1 MSAHWSEDF
10 ALATLQEQQLQ
21 LLAQN
26 FRTRQGEIDLILT
39 DKIFLVF
46 VEVRYRSSHF
56 FGRPE
61 ETVNLKKQTRIRRTA
76 EYFLS
81 HYPNPNEQPCRFDV
95 FSVSGQ
101 RENPKWKWIR
111 SAF

>member
-1 MSAHWSEDF
+1 MSDHWSEDF
-10 ALATLQEQQLQ
+10 ALATLQEQQLR

-26 FRTRQGEIDLILT
+26 FRIRQGEIDLILT
-39 DKIFLVF
+39 DEIFLVF
-46 VEVRYRSSHF
+46 VEVRYRARHY

-61 ETVNLKKQTRIRRTA
+61 ETVTLKKQTRIRRTA

-81 HYPNPNEQPCRFDV
+81 HYPDPNEQPCRFDV

-111 SAF
+111 NAF

>member
-1 MSAHWSEDF
+1 MSDHWSEDF
-10 ALATLQEQQLQ
+10 ALATLQEQHLR

-39 DKIFLVF
+39 DEIFLVF
-46 VEVRYRSSHF
+46 VEVRYRSSNY

-61 ETVNLKKQTRIRRTA
+61 ETVNFKKQTRIRRTA

-81 HYPNPNEQPCRFDV
+81 RYPNPNQLPCRFDV
-95 FSVSGQ
+95 FSVSGR

-111 SAF
+111 NAF

>member
-111 SAF
+111 CAF

>member
-1 MSAHWSEDF
+1 MSDHWSEDF

>member
-1 MSAHWSEDF
+1 MSDHWSEDF
-10 ALATLQEQQLQ
+10 ALATLQEQHLR

-39 DKIFLVF
+39 DEIFLVF
-46 VEVRYRSSHF
+46 VEVRYRSSNY

-61 ETVNLKKQTRIRRTA
+61 ETVNFKKQTRIRRTA

-81 HYPNPNEQPCRFDV
+81 RYPNPNQQPCRFDV
-95 FSVSGQ
+95 FSASGR

-111 SAF
+111 NAF

>member
-1 MSAHWSEDF
+1 MSDHWSEDF
-10 ALATLQEQQLQ
+10 ALATLQEQHLR

-39 DKIFLVF
+39 DEIFLVF
-46 VEVRYRSSHF
+46 VEVRYRSSNY

-61 ETVNLKKQTRIRRTA
+61 ETVNFKKQTRIRRTA

-81 HYPNPNEQPCRFDV
+81 RYPNPNQQPCRFDV
-95 FSVSGQ
+95 FSVSGR
-101 RENPKWKWIR
+101 RENPKLKLIR
-111 SAF
+111 NAF

>member
-1 MSAHWSEDF
+1 MSDHWSEDF
-10 ALATLQEQQLQ
+10 ALATLQGQQLQ

>member
-111 SAF
+111 IAF

>member
-1 MSAHWSEDF
+1 MSDHWSEDF
-10 ALATLQEQQLQ
+10 ALATLQEQHLR

-39 DKIFLVF
+39 DEIFLVF
-46 VEVRYRSSHF
+46 VEVRYRSSNY

-61 ETVNLKKQTRIRRTA
+61 ETVNFKKQTRIRRTA

-81 HYPNPNEQPCRFDV
+81 RYPNPNQQPCRFDV
-95 FSVSGQ
+95 FSVSGR
-101 RENPKWKWIR
+101 RENPKWKWICN
-111 SAF
+111 AF

>member
-1 MSAHWSEDF
+1 MSDHWSEDF

-61 ETVNLKKQTRIRRTA
+61 ETVNLKKKTRIRRTA

>member
-1 MSAHWSEDF
+1 MSDHWSEDF
-10 ALATLQEQQLQ
+10 ALATLQEQHLR

-39 DKIFLVF
+39 DEIFLVF
-46 VEVRYRSSHF
+46 VEVRYRSSNY

-61 ETVNLKKQTRIRRTA
+61 ETVNFKKQTRIRRTA

-81 HYPNPNEQPCRFDV
+81 RYPNPNQQPCRFDV
-95 FSVSGQ
+95 FSVSGR
-101 RENPKWKWIR
+101 RETPKRKWIR
-111 SAF
+111 NAF

>member
-46 VEVRYRSSHF
+46 VEVRDRSSHF

>member
-1 MSAHWSEDF
+1 MSDHWSEDF
-10 ALATLQEQQLQ
+10 ALATLQEQHLR

-39 DKIFLVF
+39 DEIFLVF
-46 VEVRYRSSHF
+46 VEVRYRSSNY

-61 ETVNLKKQTRIRRTA
+61 ETVNFKKQTRIRRTA

-81 HYPNPNEQPCRFDV
+81 RYPNPIQQPCRFDV
-95 FSVSGQ
+95 FSVSGR

-111 SAF
+111 NAF